1 MDMTQEMQ
9 LDRTMNECVFKFL
22 QNMQRMYEN
31 GHKNLKTTIVSFGAV
46 LQAWAPHRGRE
57 KGRSY
62 SGSHG
67 KIVRALDEYKYLRV
81 FFPRA
86 ID

>member
-1 MDMTQEMQ
+1 
-9 LDRTMNECVFKFL
+9 MNECVFKFL

-31 GHKNLKTTIVSFGAV
+31 GHENLKTTIVSFGAV

-67 KIVRALDEYKYLRV
+67 KIVRALHEYKVPTSILPQGYRLSV
-81 FFPRA
+81 LLKGA
-86 ID
+86 S